1 MNYRLPVA
9 GILLAASVPAAVSA
23 AFGFLSPLVAGGLQ
37 VGSAVFLWRDI
48 SSGVRKLSYFLLV
61 LGFACFSVDPGKIF
75 SAAPLV
81 KNHSMIAM
89 LAAIGTLR
97 LAAASVL
104 EKSPPVGRKALWQT
118 VFGVHWLGSFINVS
132 ALVIFGDKLSFP
144 RNMTPFQ
151 GTVLTRGF
159 ALAALWSPFF
169 VAMGVALTYAPGAH
183 FSTLILWGLP
193 LSQLILVVFLC
204 YSTCRSPG
212 EVEAFAGYPFRI
224 DTLLGPLFLTG
235 SVMAGHHFFPA
246 VSIVALIT
254 LLAPLYVVIVNMRKC
269 NLPQLSFEYI
279 VRDLPKMGPE
289 VVLFLGAGFLA
300 AALAAV
306 VNHLNPVL
314 PIDVPHILIV
324 VTGLALILFLSSLG
338 AHPVV
343 GISLVGA
350 VLSTM
355 NVHPDLLAM
364 SFLMG
369 WGLGVLINPIS
380 GIHLLL
386 SGRYGYSTRQV
397 WRQNA
402 PFVLAAFVFCWVWM
416 GIFDFSNGPALVAP

>member
-1 MNYRLPVA
+1 MSYRLPVA
-9 GILLAASVPAAVSA
+9 GFLLAASIPAAVSA
-23 AFGFLSPLVAGGLQ
+23 GFGLLSPLVAGGLQ
-37 VGSAVFLWRDI
+37 VGSAIFFWRDI
-48 SSGVRKLSYFLLV
+48 PLGVRKQGCSLV
-61 LGFACFSVDPGKIF
+61 IAGFACFLLDPGKIF
-75 SAAPLV
+75 GAAPIV

-89 LAAIGTLR
+89 LAAIGALR
-97 LAAASVL
+97 LAAASVS
-104 EKSPPVGRKALWQT
+104 EESPPVGRKALWQT

-132 ALVIFGDKLSFP
+132 ALVIFCDRLSFS
-144 RNMTPFQ
+144 RNMTALQ

-183 FSTLILWGLP
+183 FPTLMLWGLP
-193 LSQLILVVFLC
+193 LSQLLLFVFLC
-204 YSTCRSPG
+204 YFTCRFPG
-212 EVEAFAGYPFRI
+212 EVGVFTGYPFRI

-235 SVMAGHHFFPA
+235 SVMAGHYFLPE

-254 LLAPLYVVIVNMRKC
+254 LLAPLYAALVCVRKGD
-269 NLPQLSFEYI
+269 PFQLFFEYV

-314 PIDVPHILIV
+314 VLDVPHMLIV
-324 VTGLALILFLSSLG
+324 TIGLALILLLSSFG
-338 AHPVV
+338 VHPVV

-350 VLSTM
+350 VLATM
-355 NVHPDLLAM
+355 NVNPDLLAM

-386 SGRYGYSTRQV
+386 SGRYGFSTHQV

-402 PFVLAAFVFCWVWM
+402 PFVLAAFVVCWAWM
-416 GIFDFSNGPALVAP
+416 GIFLLSSGPPLAVP